1 MKKQCMR
8 ILIALI
14 SVAGFGAAAHGQTVD
29 QITTKIPYEFVV
41 AGKTLPA
48 GNYRVSR
55 LNETNGGTVLVLSS
69 FENRASVFVMP
80 AQFES
85 GPADKVFVQF
95 EQIGESYFL
104 TSIQTGEH
112 LFTIPLSK
120 KQVMEAQAAAKSHMG
135 TTTPATSTGN
145 D

>member
-1 MKKQCMR
+1 MKKQSLR
-8 ILIALI
+8 ILIALM
-14 SVAGFGAAAHGQTVD
+14 SVAGFGVAAHGQTVD
-29 QITTKIPYEFVV
+29 RISTKIPYEFVV
-41 AGKTLPA
+41 SGKTLPA

-55 LNETNGGTVLVLSS
+55 SNEANGGTILVLSS
-69 FENRASVFVMP
+69 FENRASVFVLP

-95 EQIGESYFL
+95 EQIGEQHFL

-112 LFTIPLSK
+112 LFTIPVSRK
-120 KQVMEAQAAAKSHMG
+120 KIMEAQVAARSHTG
-135 TTTPATSTGN
+135 TTAPATSSGN